1 MASRLRHKPE
11 KFDARIENTMN
22 TKKTTNRLTRQL
34 YQVWRSPRIKQV
46 RQIFSAW
53 RVLPYSGPVVLV
65 LGTLLATLFIMAFDR
80 SVVTLLNPGLIYLPV
95 IAMVAYHWQWRLAL
109 VASILQIFC
118 VYFFFIAPFDAFK
131 SLDKTSIVQLI
142 VLAAAMGF
150 VLAMVQLAVY
160 GRNNAI
166 QAAGRFAALNRVGSA
181 LASEL
186 DETRLLHLIAE
197 TARDLTGAGFA
208 AFTLRPVNEIGEPL
222 VPSEGYLFH
231 LAAIVGVTTKQEEW
245 FRHVPLG
252 GEGLLA
258 PIFHYG
264 KSVRV
269 GDALAYLDY
278 SGNAQGGKFRS
289 STENRNAARLAASDY
304 AHGRLAKEGL
314 RSMGVPA
321 GHPVVRSFLGAP
333 LLDRSGNVRGGL
345 LLGHSEPDRFSE
357 EDESLL
363 VGLATEAAIALD
375 NARMFSAAQTQA
387 RELDTIFESIT
398 DGIALV
404 DEEGQVVRENRTA
417 RRLRE
422 QLEAPANGASQP
434 SQTARLPWQ
443 QGTRGDLE
451 PGMQVTIVDDQKEMR
466 EYLVNSAPLRP
477 SSAPLAGD
485 NKYDQPAGDA
495 PVGPLSGA
503 VIVWHDVTEA
513 HRLLSEQ
520 QAHAET
526 EARRVLLQAVIDELP
541 GSVYL
546 VRGRDA
552 RLVLANRAAAD
563 VWGAHWEPGTPMG
576 EFLAQNGIQVFHLD
590 GRPLVLE
597 EFATLRAVQTGISV
611 RHHQEIIHHT
621 DGTTLPVLVNAV
633 ALDPHVSG
641 NNETDTEGGEPSA
654 IVVHLDVTALKEA
667 ERVKDEFIGIAAHEL
682 RTPLAVI
689 KGFSQ
694 MLIMQ
699 TRRGKGPA
707 LADWQTEAIADIDSA
722 TSRLVELT
730 EDLLDVTRLQAGRL
744 ELQLEPADLVA
755 LVNRILARFQVTT
768 ENHRLVLNVMQEH
781 LVCNIDPRRIEQ
793 VFSNLMNNAIKYS
806 PMGGPITITLNEDAD
821 QRNALF
827 TIQDQG
833 IGIPESQRGRIFS
846 RFMRA
851 DNTQMYDIKGTGL
864 GLYLC
869 RELVERHEGRIWFDS
884 VEGRGSTFYI
894 SLPLYEYESSP
905 SPHNED
911 NV

>member
-1 MASRLRHKPE
+1 MRL
-11 KFDARIENTMN
+11 I
-22 TKKTTNRLTRQL
+22 
-34 YQVWRSPRIKQV
+34 WRSPRIKRV
-46 RQIFSAW
+46 RHTFSTW
-53 RVLPYSGPVVLV
+53 RALPYSGPIVLV

-95 IAMVAYHWQWRLAL
+95 IAMLAYHWQWRLAL
-109 VASILQIFC
+109 VASVLQLCC
-118 VYFFFIAPFDAFK
+118 VYFFFITPFDAFK
-131 SLDKTSIVQLI
+131 PLDKTSIAQLI

-150 VLAMVQLAVY
+150 VLAIVQVAVY
-160 GRNNAI
+160 GRNNAER
-166 QAAGRFAALNRVGSA
+166 AARRFAALNRVGSA

-197 TARDLTGAGFA
+197 TARELTGAGFA
-208 AFTLRPVNEIGEPL
+208 AFTLRPVNELGEPL
-222 VPSEGYLFH
+222 VASEGSLFH
-231 LAAIVGVTTKQEEW
+231 LAAVVGVTAKQEEW

-258 PIFHYG
+258 PIFHHG
-264 KSVRV
+264 KPVRV
-269 GDALAYLDY
+269 SDALVYLHRSD
-278 SGNAQGGKFRS
+278 NAPGGTFH
-289 STENRNAARLAASDY
+289 STIEYRNAARQAASDY
-304 AHGRLAKEGL
+304 AHGHTTRDGL
-314 RSMGVPA
+314 HSMGIPA

-333 LLDRSGNVRGGL
+333 LLDRTGNVRGGL
-345 LLGHSEPDRFSE
+345 LLGHTEPDRFSE

-375 NARMFSAAQTQA
+375 NARLFSAAQTQA

-398 DGIALV
+398 DGIALL
-404 DEEGQVVRENRTA
+404 DEEGRVVRENRTA

-422 QLEAPANGASQP
+422 RLEAATTEVHQEQQA
-434 SQTARLPWQ
+434 ARLPWQ
-443 QGTRGDLE
+443 PLPGGDVE
-451 PGMQVTIVDDQKEMR
+451 QEMQVAIVDDQKEVR

-477 SSAPLAGD
+477 SSAPL
-485 NKYDQPAGDA
+485 
-495 PVGPLSGA
+495 VGTHNQDTTADPLHGA
-503 VIVWHDVTEA
+503 VVVWHDVTEA

-552 RLVLANRAAAD
+552 RLVLANRAVAE
-563 VWGAHWEPGTPMG
+563 VWGAFWEPGIPLG
-576 EFLAQNGIQVFHLD
+576 EFLARNGIQVFHID
-590 GRPLVLE
+590 GRPLALE
-597 EFATLRAVQTGISV
+597 EFATLRAVQTGVSV
-611 RHHQEIIHHT
+611 RHHQEIIHHA

-633 ALDPHVSG
+633 ALDRRVLGSSHMEDV
-641 NNETDTEGGEPSA
+641 EPA
-654 IVVHLDVTALKEA
+654 ALVVHLDVTALKEA

-699 TRRGKGPA
+699 TRRGKGPT

-722 TSRLVELT
+722 TNRLVELT

-744 ELQLEPADLVA
+744 ELQIEPADLVA
-755 LVNRILARFQVTT
+755 LVKRILARFQVTT
-768 ENHRLVLNVMQEH
+768 ENHHLLLNVMKEH

-793 VFSNLMNNAIKYS
+793 VFSNLINNAIKYS
-806 PMGGPITITLNEDAD
+806 PMGGSITITLDEDENR
-821 QRNALF
+821 RNALF
-827 TIQDQG
+827 IIQDQG
-833 IGIPESQRGRIFS
+833 IGIPENQRGRIFS

-851 DNTQMYDIKGTGL
+851 DNTHMYDIKGTGL

-869 RELVERHEGRIWFDS
+869 RELVERHAGRIWFDS
-884 VEGRGSTFYI
+884 IEGEGSTFYV
-894 SLPLYEYESSP
+894 SLPLYEPEP
-905 SPHNED
+905 SPPSYNRD
-911 NV
+911 ST

>member
-1 MASRLRHKPE
+1 MTSRLRHNPTKYHVRTE
-11 KFDARIENTMN
+11 KTMN
-22 TKKTTNRLTRQL
+22 ATNPTNRLTRQMR
-34 YQVWRSPRIKQV
+34 QIWRSPRIKEV
-46 RQIFSAW
+46 RQIFSTW
-53 RVLPYSGPVVLV
+53 RDLPYSGPVLLV
-65 LGTLLATLFIMAFDR
+65 LGTLLATLFILAFDR

-95 IAMVAYHWQWRLAL
+95 IAMLAYHWKWRLAL
-109 VASILQIFC
+109 VASLLQIFC
-118 VYFFFIAPFDAFK
+118 VYFFFITPFDTFK
-131 SLDKTSIVQLI
+131 PLDKTSIAQLI

-150 VLAMVQLAVY
+150 VLGIVQLAVY
-160 GRNNAI
+160 GRNNAE

-186 DETRLLHLIAE
+186 DETRLLHSIAE

-208 AFTLRPVNEIGEPL
+208 AFTLRPVNEFGEPL
-222 VPSEGYLFH
+222 VPSEGNLFH
-231 LAAIVGVTTKQEEW
+231 LAAVVGVTAKQEEW

-264 KSVRV
+264 KPVRV
-269 GDALAYLDY
+269 NDALAYLQD
-278 SGNAQGGKFRS
+278 SINAQGGKFRS
-289 STENRNAARLAASDY
+289 STENRNAARQAASEY
-304 AHGRLAKEGL
+304 AHGHMAKEGL

-333 LLDRSGNVRGGL
+333 LLDRSGKVRGGL
-345 LLGHSEPDRFSE
+345 LLGHMEPGRFSE

-363 VGLATEAAIALD
+363 VGLAAEAAIALD
-375 NARMFSAAQTQA
+375 NARLFSAAQTQA
-387 RELDTIFESIT
+387 RELDTIFESIK
-398 DGIALV
+398 DGITLLN
-404 DEEGQVVRENRTA
+404 DEGQVVRENRTA
-417 RRLRE
+417 RHLRQ
-422 QLEAPANGASQP
+422 QLESAAEGAPQQL
-434 SQTARLPWQ
+434 QTFRLPQ
-443 QGTRGDLE
+443 QSEGDGE
-451 PGMQVTIVDDQKEMR
+451 QGVQIAIIDDQKEIR

-477 SSAPLAGD
+477 SSAPLAD
-485 NKYDQPAGDA
+485 NGTREQSARA
-495 PVGPLSGA
+495 TAASPLSGA
-503 VIVWHDVTEA
+503 VVVWHDVTEA
-513 HRLLSEQ
+513 HRLLTEQ
-520 QAHAET
+520 QAHAAT

-546 VRGRDA
+546 VRGHDA
-552 RLVLANRAAAD
+552 RLVLANRAVAE
-563 VWGAHWEPGTPMG
+563 VWGAPWEPGTPLG
-576 EFLAQNGIQVFHLD
+576 EFLAQYNIQVFHLD
-590 GRPLVLE
+590 GRPLSLE
-597 EFATLRAVQTGISV
+597 EFATLRAVQTGVSV
-611 RHHQEIIHHT
+611 RHQQEIIHHA

-633 ALDPHVSG
+633 ALDSRVLG
-641 NNETDTEGGEPSA
+641 DNETDPGEPAA

-694 MLIMQ
+694 MLLIQ
-699 TRRGKGPA
+699 TRRGNGPP

-744 ELQLEPADLVA
+744 ELQLEPADLVP
-755 LVNRILARFQVTT
+755 LVKRILARFQVTA
-768 ENHRLVLNVMQEH
+768 ENHRLELNVMREP

-793 VFSNLMNNAIKYS
+793 VFSNLINNAIKYS
-806 PMGGPITITLNEDAD
+806 PLGGSINITLDEDED

-851 DNTQMYDIKGTGL
+851 DNTKMYDIKGTGL

-869 RELVERHEGRIWFDS
+869 RELVERHEGLIWFDS
-884 VEGRGSTFYI
+884 DEGKGSTFNV
-894 SLPLYEYESSP
+894 SLPLYEQEP
-905 SPHNED
+905 SPLPGEMGNA
-911 NV
+911 

>member
-1 MASRLRHKPE
+1 M
-11 KFDARIENTMN
+11 
-22 TKKTTNRLTRQL
+22 RQI
-34 YQVWRSPRIKQV
+34 WRSPRIKRV
-46 RQIFSAW
+46 RSAFGTW
-53 RVLPYSGPVVLV
+53 RGLPYSGPVVLV

-80 SVVTLLNPGLIYLPV
+80 SVVRLLNPGLIYLPV
-95 IAMVAYHWQWRLAL
+95 IAMLAYHWKWHLAL
-109 VASILQIFC
+109 VASILQICC
-118 VYFFFIAPFDAFK
+118 VYFFFITPFDALK
-131 SLDKTSIVQLI
+131 PLDKTSIAQLI

-150 VLAMVQLAVY
+150 VLAIVQLAVH
-160 GRNNAI
+160 GRNTAEHE
-166 QAAGRFAALNRVGSA
+166 ARRFAALNRVGSA

-186 DETRLLHLIAE
+186 NETRLLHLIAE
-197 TARDLTGAGFA
+197 TARELTGAGFA
-208 AFTLRPVNEIGEPL
+208 AFTLRPVNELGEPL

-231 LAAIVGVTTKQEEW
+231 LAAVVGVSAKQEEW

-258 PIFHYG
+258 PIFHHG
-264 KSVRV
+264 KPVRV
-269 GDALAYLDY
+269 GDALAYLQQPD
-278 SGNAQGGKFRS
+278 NAQSSRFRS
-289 STENRNAARLAASDY
+289 STEYRHAARLAASDY
-304 AHGRLAKEGL
+304 SHGHMAKEGL

-321 GHPVVRSFLGAP
+321 GHPMVRSFLGAP

-345 LLGHSEPDRFSE
+345 LLGHSAPDRFSE

-363 VGLATEAAIALD
+363 VGLAAEAAIALD
-375 NARMFSAAQTQA
+375 NARLFSAAQTQA
-387 RELDTIFESIT
+387 RELDTIFESIR

-404 DEEGQVVRENRTA
+404 DEEGHVVRENRTA

-422 QLEAPANGASQP
+422 QLESSAPQAPQQP
-434 SQTARLPWQ
+434 QSTRLPWQ
-443 QGTRGDLE
+443 QSAAGDVE
-451 PGMQVTIVDDQKEMR
+451 QGVQIAIVDDQKEVH

-477 SSAPLAGD
+477 SSAPLVD
-485 NKYDQPAGDA
+485 SSKYEQPAGDA
-495 PVGPLSGA
+495 TASPLSGA
-503 VIVWHDVTEA
+503 VVVWHDVTEA
-513 HRLLSEQ
+513 HRLLNEQ

-552 RLVLANRAAAD
+552 RLVLANRAVAD
-563 VWGAHWEPGTPMG
+563 VWGSQWEPGTPLG
-576 EFLAQNGIQVFHLD
+576 EFLARNGIQVFHID
-590 GRPLVLE
+590 GRPLALE
-597 EFATLRAVQTGISV
+597 EFATLRAVQTGDSV
-611 RHHQEIIHHT
+611 HHHQEIIHHA

-633 ALDPHVSG
+633 ALDPHILG
-641 NNETDTEGGEPSA
+641 NRETDTEAGEPAA
-654 IVVHLDVTALKEA
+654 IVVHLDVSALKEA

-694 MLIMQ
+694 MLLMQ
-699 TRRGKGPA
+699 TKRGKGPS

-755 LVNRILARFQVTT
+755 LVKRILARFQVTT
-768 ENHRLVLNVMQEH
+768 EYHRLVLNVMREP

-793 VFSNLMNNAIKYS
+793 VFSNLINNAIKYS
-806 PMGGPITITLNEDAD
+806 PQGGPITLTLDEDED
-821 QRNALF
+821 RRNARF

-833 IGIPESQRGRIFS
+833 IGIPENQHGRIFS

-851 DNTQMYDIKGTGL
+851 DNTQMYEIKGTGL

-869 RELVERHEGRIWFDS
+869 RELVERHEGRIWFKS
-884 VEGRGSTFYI
+884 VEGEGSTFYV
-894 SLPLYEYESSP
+894 SLPLYEHEP
-905 SPHNED
+905 SASQRDE
-911 NV
+911 